1 MIAMGL
7 QQSIAFAVIGSPLAI
22 VTPVT
27 TMPTLPGLPRVSLV
41 GLIIGVGGHLVALP
55 LGFPDPLTGRVGAE
69 SLYLD
74 TGIRHKAAP
83 TIGTS
88 TLAMHG
94 FLLCEAVDL
103 QTGLVQ
109 EEYESQPK
117 EKRKERQVRE
127 MRQKGKNNQ
136 RADA

>member
-1 MIAMGL
+1 MVAMGL
-7 QQSIAFAVIGSPLAI
+7 QQPMAFTVIGAPLAI
-22 VTPVT
+22 LAPIVALLG
-27 TMPTLPGLPRVSLV
+27 LPRLPRVSLV
-41 GLIIGVGGHLVALP
+41 GLLIRVGGHLVVLP
-55 LGFPDPLTGRVGAE
+55 LGFPGPLTGRVGAE
-69 SLYLD
+69 SLYFD

-83 TIGTS
+83 TIGAA
-88 TLAMHG
+88 TLAIHG

-103 QTGLVQ
+103 QTRLVQ
-109 EEYESQPK
+109 EEYASQPK